1 MYVAGEGAT
10 VIEGGGGEEG
20 VWISY
25 GYPQCRSCVASGSG
39 ARHCWCSRTPPCTA
53 MPRRPRGRLAR
64 RARLCFA
71 GRFAVNSRG
80 GRGL

>member
-39 ARHCWCSRTPPCTA
+39 ARHCWCSRTPPSRDVLDDDSRA
-53 MPRRPRGRLAR
+53 AR
-64 RARLCFA
+64 AS
-71 GRFAVNSRG
+71 VSRDVS
-80 GRGL
+80 L

>member
-25 GYPQCRSCVASGSG
+25 GYPQCRSCVANGLMAAAPVTAG
-39 ARHCWCSRTPPCTA
+39 ALAHRQRHTVTSPH
-53 MPRRPRGRLAR
+53 L
-64 RARLCFA
+64 
-71 GRFAVNSRG
+71 
-80 GRGL
+80 